1 MLSDIDPN
9 GLFPC
14 ARPSP
19 EGMRRYKAFKGH
31 YFDGYQRHPCT
42 CKPTCDTHC
51 DGRKCGCPACYWS
64 YLDFCGF
71 GSQSSAKSAWRG
83 GVTLVALA
91 RIKGVHRIHVL

>member
-71 GSQSSAKSAWRG
+71 GSQSSAKSA
-83 GVTLVALA
+83 
-91 RIKGVHRIHVL
+91 